1 MGTVQ
6 QALGFNSL
14 QLMLKQMPLSA
25 AALLP
30 IIALTGDVTGAAPP
44 LSSVTLTPQ
53 LLGMIALTAVMSFFE
68 NVSTTY
74 IIAELSPIR
83 FPPPPPTPHTLVVV
97 RPSHAAAA
105 TTCLATARRA
115 SSSSVA
121 QCCSARCSR
130 PTTLSLSLPPPSLSP
145 PRPTLAQAPCGM
157 CCCVIVVR
165 SHEAA
170 GTAAIGCAA
179 GRWRALR
186 QRRPGGQDYV
196 NKRNAAGAMPRQL
209 TASARCSIGDLLKM
223 TRSTAGGRRLLH
235 VALLFQSCS

>member
-1 MGTVQ
+1 
-6 QALGFNSL
+6 
-14 QLMLKQMPLSA
+14 
-25 AALLP
+25 
-30 IIALTGDVTGAAPP
+30 
-44 LSSVTLTPQ
+44 
-53 LLGMIALTAVMSFFE
+53 MIALTAVMSFFE

-83 FPPPPPTPHTLVVV
+83 FPPPPLPPIPSWLRGHLMPRQLQRAWPLQDV
-97 RPSHAAAA
+97 RHHRRWRNAVPQGAAAQPL
-105 TTCLATARRA
+105 C
-115 SSSSVA
+115 
-121 QCCSARCSR
+121 
-130 PTTLSLSLPPPSLSP
+130 PSLSPLHPSPP